1 LEFIHFKIKNLK
13 LKIKFMAK
21 NIIYD
26 DRARQTLK
34 KGVDKLAQAVRIT
47 LGPKGSNV
55 ILDRGFGSP
64 LITND
69 GVTIA
74 KEIELEDKTENL
86 GAEVLKQAAEK
97 TNDIA
102 GDGTTTAIVLAWSMI
117 TAGFKNVAAGANPL
131 SLKRGIDKTVKIVV
145 KELKNIA
152 QKVENYDEI
161 ANVGTISA
169 DDKEIGK
176 LIADIFDEVG
186 KDGVITVEESKTLG
200 LSKEVVKGLQFDKG
214 YISSYMVT
222 DTEKMEAILENPAI
236 IITDQKITNI
246 HEILPLLDK
255 IVQSGKKDLLIIAED
270 VSGEA
275 LATLIINKLR
285 GAINVVTVKTPGF
298 GDTKKEVLEDIAIVT
313 GGKIISEEIGMK
325 LDKAELEDLGGAR
338 RVVVTK
344 DNTTIIEGNGEAQA
358 IQNRVKQIKKE
369 LEINDSEFDREKLE
383 ERLAKLSGGVA
394 VIKVGAATEVEQ
406 KEKQH
411 RIEDAVRATKAA
423 LEEGVV
429 AGGGIALL
437 RSSKVLKSKE
447 FEAEDT
453 DEKIGFEI
461 VCRSLEEPLRQIAE
475 NAGHNGEVI
484 LEEAKKHPDN
494 EGFDAKRGEFVDMF
508 KSGIVDPTKVTRSAL
523 ENAASVA
530 GMLLTTKVVVTD
542 IPEKKENLGMGGNPG
557 MGDMGM
563 PEY

>member
-1 LEFIHFKIKNLK
+1 
-13 LKIKFMAK
+13 MAK
-21 NIIYD
+21 NIIFD
-26 DRARQTLK
+26 EKARQSLK
-34 KGVDKLAQAVRIT
+34 RGVDKLAQAVRIT

-55 ILDRGFGSP
+55 ILDKGYGSP
-64 LITND
+64 TITND

-97 TNDIA
+97 TSDIA

-117 TAGFKNVAAGANPL
+117 AAGLKNVTAGANSL
-131 SLKRGIDKTVKIVV
+131 SIKRGIDKTVRIIV

-152 QKVENYDEI
+152 QKVETHEEI
-161 ANVGTISA
+161 ANVGAISA
-169 DDKEIGK
+169 YDREIGK
-176 LIADIFDEVG
+176 LIADIFDEGV
-186 KDGVITVEESKTLG
+186 KDGVITIEESKTLG
-200 LSKEVVKGLQFDKG
+200 LSKEIVKGLQFDKG

-222 DTEKMEAILENPAI
+222 DSEKMEAVLENPSI

-270 VSGEA
+270 VGGEA

-285 GAINVVTVKTPGF
+285 GTFNIVTVKTPGF
-298 GDTKKEVLEDIAIVT
+298 GDSKKELLEDIAIVT
-313 GGKIISEEIGMK
+313 GGKVIAEELGMK
-325 LDKAELEDLGGAR
+325 FDKVELDELGEAR

-344 DNTTIIEGNGEAQA
+344 DNTTIVEGSGQVDA
-358 IQNRVKQIKKE
+358 IQNRAKQIRKE
-369 LEINDSEFDREKLE
+369 MEINESEFEKEKLE

-394 VIKVGAATEVEQ
+394 VLKVGAATEIEQ

-411 RIEDAVRATKAA
+411 RVEDAVRATKAA

-437 RSSKVLKSKE
+437 RSVNVLKSKE
-447 FEAEDT
+447 ISFEDE
-453 DEKIGFEI
+453 DEKVGFDI
-461 VCRSLEEPLRQIAE
+461 VCKALEEPIRQIAE
-475 NAGHNGEVI
+475 NAGKNGDVI
-484 LEEAKKHPDN
+484 LEEAKKHKGN
-494 EGFDAKRGEFVDMF
+494 EGFDAQKGEFVEMF

-530 GMLLTTKVVVTD
+530 GMFLSTKVVITD
-542 IPEKKENLGMGGNPG
+542 IPEKKDDLGGAGVPGMGG
-557 MGDMGM
+557 MGM

>member
-1 LEFIHFKIKNLK
+1 
-13 LKIKFMAK
+13 MAK
-21 NIIYD
+21 NITFD
-26 DRARQTLK
+26 DKARQSLK
-34 KGVDKLAQAVRIT
+34 RGVDKLAQAVRIT
-47 LGPKGSNV
+47 LGPRGSNV
-55 ILDRGFGSP
+55 ILDKGFGSP
-64 LITND
+64 VITND

-74 KEIELEDKTENL
+74 KEIELEDKNENL

-117 TAGFKNVAAGANPL
+117 SAGLKNVTAGANPL
-131 SLKRGIDKTVKIVV
+131 SLKRGIDKAVKVVV
-145 KELKNIA
+145 KELKSIA
-152 QKVENYDEI
+152 QKVETHDEI

-200 LSKEVVKGLQFDKG
+200 LTKEVVKGLQFDKG

-222 DTEKMEAILENPAI
+222 DSEKMEAVLENPSI

-246 HEILPLLDK
+246 HEVLPLLDK
-255 IVQSGKKDLLIIAED
+255 IVQSGTKDLLIIAED

-275 LATLIINKLR
+275 LATLVINKLR
-285 GAINVVTVKTPGF
+285 GTFNVVTVKAPGF
-298 GDTKKEVLEDIAIVT
+298 GDRKKEMMDDIATVT

-325 LDKAELEDLGGAR
+325 LDKAELDDLGSAR
-338 RVVVTK
+338 RVVITK
-344 DNTTIIEGNGEAQA
+344 DNTTIVEGNGDAEA
-358 IQNRVKQIKKE
+358 IQSRVKQIKKE
-369 LEINDSEFDREKLE
+369 LETNDSDFEKEKLA

-411 RIEDAVRATKAA
+411 RVEDAVRATKAA

-429 AGGGIALL
+429 SGGGIALL
-437 RSSKVLKSKE
+437 RISNILKSQE
-447 FEAEDT
+447 IAVDDA
-453 DEKIGFEI
+453 DEKVGFDI
-461 VCRSLEEPLRQIAE
+461 VCRSLEEPLRQISE
-475 NAGHNGEVI
+475 NAGRNGEVV
-484 LEEAKKHPDN
+484 LEEAKKHENN
-494 EGFDAKRGEFVDMF
+494 EGFDAKKGEFVDMF
-508 KSGIVDPTKVTRSAL
+508 KSGIVDPAKVTRSAL

-530 GMLLTTKVVVTD
+530 GMFLTTKVVVTD
-542 IPEKKENLGMGGNPG
+542 IPESKDSSGGMTGAPGMSGMPG
-557 MGDMGM
+557 MGM
-563 PEY
+563 PGY

>member
-1 LEFIHFKIKNLK
+1 
-13 LKIKFMAK
+13 MAK
-21 NIIYD
+21 NITFD
-26 DRARQTLK
+26 DKARQSLK
-34 KGVDKLAQAVRIT
+34 RGVDKLAQAVRIT
-47 LGPKGSNV
+47 LGPRGSNV
-55 ILDRGFGSP
+55 ILDKGFGSP
-64 LITND
+64 VITND

-74 KEIELEDKTENL
+74 KEIELEDKNENL

-102 GDGTTTAIVLAWSMI
+102 GDGTTTAVVLAWSMI
-117 TAGFKNVAAGANPL
+117 NAGLKNVTAGANPL
-131 SLKRGIDKTVKIVV
+131 SLKKGIDKAVKVVV
-145 KELKNIA
+145 KELKSIA
-152 QKVENYDEI
+152 QKVETHDEI

-200 LSKEVVKGLQFDKG
+200 LTKEVVKGLQFDKG

-222 DTEKMEAILENPAI
+222 DPERMEAVLENPSI

-246 HEILPLLDK
+246 HEVLPLLDK
-255 IVQSGKKDLLIIAED
+255 IVQSGTKDLLIIAED

-275 LATLIINKLR
+275 LATLVINKLR
-285 GAINVVTVKTPGF
+285 GTFNVVTVKAPGF
-298 GDTKKEVLEDIAIVT
+298 GDRKKEMMDDIAVVT

-325 LDKAELEDLGGAR
+325 LDKAELDDLGSAR
-338 RVVVTK
+338 RVVITK
-344 DNTTIIEGNGEAQA
+344 DNTTIIEGNGDAEA
-358 IQNRVKQIKKE
+358 IQNRIKQIKKE
-369 LEINDSEFDREKLE
+369 LETNDSEFEKEKLA

-411 RIEDAVRATKAA
+411 RVEDAVRATKAA

-437 RSSKVLKSKE
+437 RISNILKSQE
-447 FEAEDT
+447 IAVDDI
-453 DEKIGFEI
+453 DEKVGFDI
-461 VCRSLEEPLRQIAE
+461 VCRSLEEPLRQISE
-475 NAGHNGEVI
+475 NAGRNGEVI
-484 LEEAKKHPDN
+484 LEEAKKHKDN
-494 EGFDAKRGEFVDMF
+494 EGFDAKKGEFVDMF
-508 KSGIVDPTKVTRSAL
+508 KSGIVDPAKVTRSAL

-530 GMLLTTKVVVTD
+530 GMLLTTKVIITD
-542 IPEKKENLGMGGNPG
+542 IPESKDSSGAPGMSGMPG
-557 MGDMGM
+557 MGMS
-563 PEY
+563 EY